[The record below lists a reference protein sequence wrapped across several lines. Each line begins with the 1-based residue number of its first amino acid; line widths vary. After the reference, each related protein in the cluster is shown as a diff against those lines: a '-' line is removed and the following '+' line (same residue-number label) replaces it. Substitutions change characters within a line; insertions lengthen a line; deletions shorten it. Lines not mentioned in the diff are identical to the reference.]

1 MQQNVYSMLLFMQE
15 KGWNSFRSLAHFQKE
30 TMEKIK
36 ALPALPIREG
46 KEQQGE
52 DREAKQISQ
61 YL

>member
-1 MQQNVYSMLLFMQE
+1 
-15 KGWNSFRSLAHFQKE
+15 LAHFPKE

-52 DREAKQISQ
+52 DREAKQIS
-61 YL
+61 